1 MGGIEKGRRL
11 QCRKTPAERRCTG
24 RGTGEVVVET
34 IGVPWFLDDLRAAL
48 RDCGPGRPGS
58 AEAVLEPV
66 FEAGLEPVS
75 QGYRPGG
82 GGKDA
87 IAEMHHFA
95 THGYRWV
102 LDADI
107 EACLGFIVTLLHC

>member
-24 RGTGEVVVET
+24 RGPGEVVVET

-75 QGYRPGG
+75 RGG
-82 GGKDA
+82 
-87 IAEMHHFA
+87 
-95 THGYRWV
+95 V
-102 LDADI
+102 
-107 EACLGFIVTLLHC
+107 LGFIVTLLLC